1 MSMDV
6 LVLVLLIFGFVC
18 FVLGALPRANAAYA
32 HWVSA
37 GLAFWVMSVIV
48 SSLSL

>member
-1 MSMDV
+1 MSMDLV
-6 LVLVLLIFGFVC
+6 VLVLLVFGFVC

-37 GLAFWVMSVIV
+37 GLAFWIFSVIV
-48 SSLSL
+48 STLSL